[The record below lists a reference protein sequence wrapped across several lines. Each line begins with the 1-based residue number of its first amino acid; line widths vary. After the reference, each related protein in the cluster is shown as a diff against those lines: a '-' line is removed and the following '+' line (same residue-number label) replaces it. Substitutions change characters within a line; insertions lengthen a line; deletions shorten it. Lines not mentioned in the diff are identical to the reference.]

1 MCIYSKTKIM
11 RVILIKR
18 KKPKKEDF
26 VVGHTGL
33 NEYAAYNRYTREI
46 KYLYN
51 LDSSIIYGINK
62 FFHL

>member
-1 MCIYSKTKIM
+1 M